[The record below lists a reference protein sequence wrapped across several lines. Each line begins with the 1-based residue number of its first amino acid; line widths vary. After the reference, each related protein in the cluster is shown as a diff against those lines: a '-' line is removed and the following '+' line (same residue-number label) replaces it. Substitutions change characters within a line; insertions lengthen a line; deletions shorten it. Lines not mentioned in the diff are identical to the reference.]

1 MYLGGVVDILNIILL
16 ILFAYLGGSLVW
28 ANIITKFYNK
38 EIRDFGTN
46 NPGTANFSREF
57 GLTGGFLVFLG
68 DVFTG
73 FIIFTIGIYLA
84 SNLEGFK
91 TFLIITLP
99 SFILLGTFF
108 PVYFKF
114 QGGTGLA
121 KCIGVSCAINP
132 LAFLILFPI
141 VLILILK
148 TKAFAVVGALFI
160 LLIVFASI
168 TRYQYVLMDF
178 KYSYPDLQGLFAVAL
193 CAILVLLKGMHQ
205 YRLRLY

>member
-1 MYLGGVVDILNIILL
+1 MDILNIILL

>member
-1 MYLGGVVDILNIILL
+1 VDILNIILL

>member
-1 MYLGGVVDILNIILL
+1 MIILNIILL

-28 ANIITKFYNK
+28 ANIITKFYKK

-57 GLTGGFLVFLG
+57 GLSGGFLVFLG

-73 FIIFTIGIYLA
+73 FIIFTTGIYLA

>member
-1 MYLGGVVDILNIILL
+1 MGILNIVLL

-28 ANIITKFYNK
+28 ANIITKFYKK

-108 PVYFKF
+108 PIYFKF

-160 LLIVFASI
+160 LLIIFASI
-168 TRYQYVLMDF
+168 TRYQYVLMSF

-193 CAILVLLKGMHQ
+193 CAILVLIKGMHQ

>member
-1 MYLGGVVDILNIILL
+1 L

-28 ANIITKFYNK
+28 ANIITKFYKK

-73 FIIFTIGIYLA
+73 FIIFTTGIYLA

>member
-1 MYLGGVVDILNIILL
+1 MIILNIILL

-28 ANIITKFYNK
+28 ANIITKFYKK

-73 FIIFTIGIYLA
+73 FIIFTTGIYLA

>member
-1 MYLGGVVDILNIILL
+1 MIILNIILL

-28 ANIITKFYNK
+28 ANIITKFYKK

-160 LLIVFASI
+160 LHIVFASI

>member
-1 MYLGGVVDILNIILL
+1 MDIINIILL

-28 ANIITKFYNK
+28 ANIITKFYKK

-57 GLTGGFLVFLG
+57 GLSGGFLVFIG

-73 FIIFTIGIYLA
+73 FIIFTICILFANNIDEFGTL
-84 SNLEGFK
+84 LV
-91 TFLIITLP
+91 IILP
-99 SFILLGTFF
+99 CFILLGTFF

-114 QGGTGLA
+114 RGGTGLA

-141 VLILILK
+141 ILIITLK
-148 TKAFAVVGALFI
+148 TKAFAVVGASLIILILFS
-160 LLIVFASI
+160 SI
-168 TRYQYVLMDF
+168 TKYQYNLIDL
-178 KYSYPDLQGLFAVAL
+178 KYSYPDLQGLLAVAL
-193 CAILVLLKGMHQ
+193 CGVMVLLKGMHQ
-205 YRLRLY
+205 YKLRLY

>member
-1 MYLGGVVDILNIILL
+1 MDILNIILL

-28 ANIITKFYNK
+28 ANIITKFYKK

-73 FIIFTIGIYLA
+73 FIIFTTGIYLA

>member
-1 MYLGGVVDILNIILL
+1 MDILNIILL

-28 ANIITKFYNK
+28 ANIITKFYKK

>member
-1 MYLGGVVDILNIILL
+1 VDILNIILL

-28 ANIITKFYNK
+28 ANIITKFYKK

>member
-1 MYLGGVVDILNIILL
+1 VIILNIILL

-28 ANIITKFYNK
+28 ANIITKFYKK

-73 FIIFTIGIYLA
+73 FIIFTTGIYLA

>member
-1 MYLGGVVDILNIILL
+1 VDILTILL
-16 ILFAYLGGSLVW
+16 LVTLAYLGGSLVW
-28 ANIITKFYNK
+28 ANIITKFYKK

-57 GLTGGFLVFLG
+57 GLSGGFFVFLG

-73 FIIFTIGIYLA
+73 FVIFTICIDLA
-84 SNLEGFK
+84 SRIEEYK
-91 TFLIITLP
+91 TLLVIISP
-99 SFILLGTFF
+99 CFILLGTFF

-121 KCIGVSCAINP
+121 KCIGVACAINP

-141 VLILILK
+141 ILIVTLK

-160 LLIVFASI
+160 VLIVFFSI
-168 TRYQYVLMDF
+168 TKYEYNLMDL
-178 KYSYPDLQGLFAVAL
+178 KYTYPDLQGLFAVAL
-193 CAILVLLKGMHQ
+193 CGVMVLLKGMHQ
-205 YRLRLY
+205 YKLRLY

>member
-1 MYLGGVVDILNIILL
+1 MDILNIILL

-28 ANIITKFYNK
+28 ANIITKFYKK

-108 PVYFKF
+108 PIYFKF

>member
-1 MYLGGVVDILNIILL
+1 MIILNIILL

-28 ANIITKFYNK
+28 ANIITKFYKK

>member
-1 MYLGGVVDILNIILL
+1 MIILNIILL

-28 ANIITKFYNK
+28 ANIITKFYKK

-68 DVFTG
+68 DVFSG
-73 FIIFTIGIYLA
+73 FIIFTTGIYLA

>member
-1 MYLGGVVDILNIILL
+1 MYYILNIILL

-28 ANIITKFYNK
+28 ANIITKFYKK

-73 FIIFTIGIYLA
+73 FIISTTGIYLA